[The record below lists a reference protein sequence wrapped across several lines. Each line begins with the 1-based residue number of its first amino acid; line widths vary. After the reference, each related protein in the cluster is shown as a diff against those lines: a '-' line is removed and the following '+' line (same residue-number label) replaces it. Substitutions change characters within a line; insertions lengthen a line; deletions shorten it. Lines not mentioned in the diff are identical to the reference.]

1 MRSFF
6 QFSLFYGLGFRG
18 SYMFN
23 ISGIFL
29 STFFSIITTYY
40 FILYKPRSSRAESAI
55 SNQHFEVQQE
65 NICATRVSRASNS
78 PWYESQRGYSVPL
91 DSELPT
97 ELPIVDLP
105 PEVELEHEVLDDE
118 VDVDDHVDNDI
129 VQVVEN
135 LKQPVNSKK
144 R

>member
-1 MRSFF
+1 
-6 QFSLFYGLGFRG
+6 
-18 SYMFN
+18 MFN

>member
-1 MRSFF
+1 M
-6 QFSLFYGLGFRG
+6 
-18 SYMFN
+18 
-23 ISGIFL
+23 
-29 STFFSIITTYY
+29 
-40 FILYKPRSSRAESAI
+40 
-55 SNQHFEVQQE
+55 
-65 NICATRVSRASNS
+65 
-78 PWYESQRGYSVPL
+78 PL

-118 VDVDDHVDNDI
+118 VDEDDHVDNDI

>member
-6 QFSLFYGLGFRG
+6 QFSLFYGRGFCE

-23 ISGIFL
+23 IAGMFL

-40 FILYKPRSSRAESAI
+40 FILYIPRSSRAESAI
-55 SNQHFEVQQE
+55 SNQHVEVQQE

-105 PEVELEHEVLDDE
+105 PEVDLEHEVLDDE

-144 R
+144 W